1 MLTVGDLMT
10 HSPHTVAPEASLHDA
25 LMLMNKDGC
34 RHLPVLEA
42 NRLVG
47 IITERDI
54 RLAVNSPVVW
64 DEHSIPRS
72 EVLHAVKVDVCMT
85 PEPTT
90 VSPDTSAFE
99 AASVLRLNQF
109 GALPVVQ
116 DDALIG
122 IISVSDFLDYVI
134 SLGKSG

>member
-10 HSPHTVAPEASLHDA
+10 RSPDTVAPEASLHDA
-25 LMLMNKDGC
+25 LTLMNKDGC

-42 NRLVG
+42 DRLVG

-54 RLAVNSPVVW
+54 RLAVNSPVLW
-64 DEHSIPRS
+64 DERAIPRS
-72 EVLHAVKVDVCMT
+72 EVLHALKVDVCMT
-85 PEPTT
+85 PDPTT

-116 DDALIG
+116 DDELVG

-134 SLGKSG
+134 SLQERG